1 MVVPLR
7 FLFLIQPFLSIELTS
22 DRKIIRRF
30 ENIPVIL
37 FTPSATSSSP
47 PGGANA
53 AADGSDPQHRVAQ
66 ELHFV
71 LHARL
76 ADFRERIYRPF
87 LYLAIHLPR
96 SDPAQDTLTPYVQR
110 CVSACLSFLHR
121 GTPRHRHHGTWY
133 ENRGMFLKTLLVVA
147 AARSGTVRLPSDWL
161 DGAERCVAGLK
172 FWEAEA
178 PDLKEAR
185 EILGELLGSL

>member
-1 MVVPLR
+1 M
-7 FLFLIQPFLSIELTS
+7 
-22 DRKIIRRF
+22 
-30 ENIPVIL
+30 
-37 FTPSATSSSP
+37 
-47 PGGANA
+47 
-53 AADGSDPQHRVAQ
+53 
-66 ELHFV
+66 

-96 SDPAQDTLTPYVQR
+96 TDPAQDTLAPYVQR
-110 CVSACLSFLHR
+110 CVGACLSFLHR

-147 AARSGTVRLPSDWL
+147 AARSGKVRLPNDWL
-161 DGAERCVAGLK
+161 DGAGRCVAGLR

-185 EILGELLGSL
+185 EILGELLDSL